1 MLCCV
6 WSWSIAL
13 GTSIPISFVLNI
25 NDECVL
31 RPGYIYKYKIAAA
44 ADQYVMHDEHARS
57 FYLRVIKSDAM
68 SDTNVW
74 WI

>member
-1 MLCCV
+1 MMNVC
-6 WSWSIAL
+6 W
-13 GTSIPISFVLNI
+13 GP
-25 NDECVL
+25 D
-31 RPGYIYKYKIAAA
+31 IYKYKIAAA

-74 WI
+74 WIWFEFKFPRVYGCECALLFRGM